1 MAADISFWRM
11 EQKNKQVM
19 FKKLNNKKLRCF
31 LMLFVSIIVLFSLS
45 YRNIQIKQTKRI
57 DNISSI
63 NTINEK
69 TIPPKALFLESWQI
83 IKTNYWASDLN
94 GQNWIKWKK
103 RYLHKIKTEQDAYVA
118 INSMIASLDDS
129 YSKFMSEE
137 EFFAQN
143 SAINSKLYGIGI
155 NIASIS
161 GKIYI
166 ANVIENAPAYNQGIR
181 LGDIIL
187 KVNGVD
193 VSGQSI
199 YQVAQLI
206 RGDIGANLTL
216 ELLRGN
222 EKFEKVVKR
231 EEIKVKTTDYKKIS
245 DEIGYIR
252 ISSFIGIDTPK
263 EFIIALNRLK
273 DSKALI
279 LDLRG
284 NSGGLFQNAI
294 VISNLFMK
302 EGTIVNVI
310 ARQGKKNTYS
320 ASEDGCI
327 YDNPIAVLID
337 GSSASASEILSSALK
352 DNKRAVLIGTKT
364 YGKGL
369 VQKVFSL
376 PNKSGMN
383 LTIARYLTPNGDD
396 INQRGITPD
405 YEILFNRS
413 DFINNIDPQLDFA
426 KKYLEK
432 EIKKGF

>member
-1 MAADISFWRM
+1 
-11 EQKNKQVM
+11 M
-19 FKKLNNKKLRCF
+19 FKNYNKSKIKHF
-31 LMLFVSIIVLFSLS
+31 LVLFVGVIVLFSFYYNDLKL
-45 YRNIQIKQTKRI
+45 KQTKRI
-57 DNISSI
+57 DNISRISSS
-63 NTINEK
+63 NERVVS
-69 TIPPKALFLESWQI
+69 PKNLFLESWQI
-83 IKTNYWASDLN
+83 IKTNYYSPDMN
-94 GQNWIKWKK
+94 NQNWARWKK
-103 RYLHKIKTEQDAYVA
+103 RYLHKIKTYEDAQVA
-118 INSMIASLDDS
+118 INSMLASLDDS

-137 EFFAQN
+137 EFSAQTN
-143 SAINSKLYGIGI
+143 AINSKLYGIGI
-155 NIASIS
+155 NIASLS

-199 YQVAQLI
+199 YHVAQLI
-206 RGDIGANLTL
+206 RGDIDGSLTL

-222 EKFEKVVKR
+222 EKFEKTVKR
-231 EEIKVKTTDYKKIS
+231 EEIKVKTIDYKKLS
-245 DEIGYIR
+245 DDIGYIR
-252 ISSFIGIDTPK
+252 ISSFIGIDTSK

-273 DSKALI
+273 DSKGLI

-294 VISNLFMK
+294 IISNLFMK
-302 EGTIVNVI
+302 NGTIVNVI

-320 ASEDGCI
+320 ATDEGCI
-327 YDNPIAVLID
+327 YNNPLVVLID
-337 GSSASASEILSSALK
+337 GTSASASEILSSALK

-383 LTIARYLTPNGDD
+383 LTIAKYLTPNGVD
-396 INQRGITPD
+396 INKKGIAPD
-405 YEILFNRS
+405 YVVTFTHN
-413 DFINNIDPQLDFA
+413 DFINNIDSQMAFA
-426 KKYLEK
+426 KKYLEN
-432 EIKKGF
+432 EIEKGL

>member
-1 MAADISFWRM
+1 MG
-11 EQKNKQVM
+11 V
-19 FKKLNNKKLRCF
+19 
-31 LMLFVSIIVLFSLS
+31 IVLFSFYYNDLKL
-45 YRNIQIKQTKRI
+45 KQTKRI
-57 DNISSI
+57 DNISRISSS
-63 NTINEK
+63 NERVVS
-69 TIPPKALFLESWQI
+69 PKNLFLESWQI
-83 IKTNYWASDLN
+83 IKTNYYSPDMN
-94 GQNWIKWKK
+94 NQNWARWKK
-103 RYLHKIKTEQDAYVA
+103 RYLHKIKTYEDAQVA
-118 INSMIASLDDS
+118 INSMLASLDDS

-137 EFFAQN
+137 EFSAQTN
-143 SAINSKLYGIGI
+143 AINSKLYGIGI
-155 NIASIS
+155 NIASLS

-199 YQVAQLI
+199 YHVAQLI
-206 RGDIGANLTL
+206 RGDIDGSLTL

-222 EKFEKVVKR
+222 EKFEKTVKR
-231 EEIKVKTTDYKKIS
+231 EEIKVKTIDYKKLS
-245 DEIGYIR
+245 DDIGYIR
-252 ISSFIGIDTPK
+252 ISSFIGIDTSK

-273 DSKALI
+273 DSKGLI

-294 VISNLFMK
+294 IISNLFMK
-302 EGTIVNVI
+302 NGTIVNVI

-320 ASEDGCI
+320 ATDEGCI
-327 YDNPIAVLID
+327 YNNPLVVLID
-337 GSSASASEILSSALK
+337 GTSASASEILSSALK

-383 LTIARYLTPNGDD
+383 LTIAKYLTPNGVD
-396 INQRGITPD
+396 INKKGIAPD
-405 YEILFNRS
+405 YVVTFTHN
-413 DFINNIDPQLDFA
+413 DFINNIDSQMAFA
-426 KKYLEK
+426 KKYLEN
-432 EIKKGF
+432 EIEKGL

>member
-1 MAADISFWRM
+1 
-11 EQKNKQVM
+11 M
-19 FKKLNNKKLRCF
+19 FKFDKTKTKHF
-31 LMLFVSIIVLFSLS
+31 LMLFIGVIVLFLFS
-45 YRNIQIKQTKRI
+45 YQDTKIKQTKRI
-57 DNISSI
+57 SDISSI

-69 TIPPKALFLESWQI
+69 EVSPKALFLESWQV
-83 IKTNYWASDLN
+83 IKSNYYSANLN
-94 GQNWIKWKK
+94 EQNWAKWKK
-103 RYLHKIKTEQDAYVA
+103 RYLHKIKTQEDAYVA
-118 INSMIASLDDS
+118 INSMLASLDDS
-129 YSKFMSEE
+129 YSKFMSEV
-137 EFFAQN
+137 EFSAQN
-143 SAINSKLYGIGI
+143 NAINSKLYGIGI
-155 NIASIS
+155 NIASIA

-166 ANVIENAPAYNQGIR
+166 ANVIENAPAYNQGVR

-206 RGDIGANLTL
+206 RGDINSPLVL
-216 ELLRGN
+216 EILRGS
-222 EKFEKVVKR
+222 EKFQKTIKR
-231 EEIKVKTTDYKKIS
+231 EEIKVKTIDYKKITE
-245 DEIGYIR
+245 DIGYIR
-252 ISSFIGIDTPK
+252 ISSFIGIDTSK

-273 DSKALI
+273 DSKGLI

-320 ASEDGCI
+320 ANDEGCI
-327 YDNPIAVLID
+327 YDNPLVVLID
-337 GSSASASEILSSALK
+337 GTSASASEILSSALQ
-352 DNKRAVLIGTKT
+352 DNNRATLVGTKT

-383 LTIARYLTPNGDD
+383 LTIARYLTPNGID
-396 INQRGITPD
+396 INEKGVKPD
-405 YEILFNRS
+405 YTVTFSHN
-413 DFINNIDPQLDFA
+413 DFMNNIDSQLVYA
-426 KKYLEK
+426 QKYLEK
-432 EIKKGF
+432 ILKKD